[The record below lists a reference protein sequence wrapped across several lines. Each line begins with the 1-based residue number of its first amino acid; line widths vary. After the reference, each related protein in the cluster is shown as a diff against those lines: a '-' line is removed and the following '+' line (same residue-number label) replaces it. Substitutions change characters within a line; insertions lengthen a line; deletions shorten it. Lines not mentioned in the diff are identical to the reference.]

1 MNIFISDENFFSSKR
16 KYRIFLFLFSVLI
29 FPCNFSCKQQKVE
42 INTENY
48 VEAARIVTREKQKAI
63 ADSLARLNPKKKIY
77 LTFDDGPNKGTGNV
91 LKTVKEEKIPASF
104 FVVGKHVFDSP
115 SQGKTFQ
122 ELKSDSTVEI
132 CNHSYTH
139 AYNHYSKYYD
149 NPEDVVKDFQRNKE
163 VLSLISQVS
172 RMPGRNAWRIDTVI
186 HTDIQSSK
194 PAIDSVHNAGFMVMG
209 WDIEWIF
216 DHKTLE
222 PSPDTDLLL
231 RQIQNMLEASTT
243 KTPGHL
249 VLLAHDQSFRNE
261 ADIEKL
267 RYFIQQLKNNPDYE
281 LLLASNY
288 PGVIKTKVI
297 TSTVTE
303 IPANKQ

>member
-1 MNIFISDENFFSSKR
+1 MNIFSPDEIFLSSKR
-16 KYRIFLFLFSVLI
+16 KYRPLLFILFALI
-29 FPCNFSCKQQKVE
+29 FSFSFSCKQHKDE
-42 INTENY
+42 INTETF
-48 VEAARIVTREKQKAI
+48 VETARIVISEKQKMI
-63 ADSLARLNPKKKIY
+63 TDSLARLKPKKKIY

-115 SQGKTFQ
+115 SQGITFQ
-122 ELKSDSTVEI
+122 ELKSDSSIEI

-139 AYNHYSKYYD
+139 AFNHYTKYYNHPD
-149 NPEDVVKDFQRNKE
+149 EVVKDFQRNKE
-163 VLSLISQVS
+163 ALSLVSQVA
-172 RMPGRNAWRIDTVI
+172 RMPGRNAWRIDTII

-194 PAIDSVHNAGFMVMG
+194 SAIDSVQNAGFMVMG
-209 WDIEWIF
+209 WDIEWMF

-249 VLLAHDQSFRNE
+249 VLLAHDQSFQNE

-267 RYFIQQLKNNPDYE
+267 RSFIQQLKNNPDYE

-297 TSTVTE
+297 TSTVSG
-303 IPANKQ
+303 IPLSKQ